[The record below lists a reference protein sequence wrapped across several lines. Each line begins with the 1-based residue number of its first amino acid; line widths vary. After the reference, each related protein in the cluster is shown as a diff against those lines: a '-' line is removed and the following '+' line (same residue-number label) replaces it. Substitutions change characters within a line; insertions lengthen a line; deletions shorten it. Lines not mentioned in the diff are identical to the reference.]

1 MKAAAPLWELPHRT
15 ETVMTEL
22 PALSTLARKALDVLK
37 EGGEFRYALE
47 TNSYTKREQFR
58 TRQKNGRGGP
68 VRGIGFGTMDELR
81 REGMIVPVHHTSV
94 SIYYRLKP
102 TP

>member
-1 MKAAAPLWELPHRT
+1 
-15 ETVMTEL
+15 MTEL

-47 TNSYTKREQFR
+47 TKSYTKREQFR
-58 TRQKNGRGGP
+58 TRLKNSRGGT
-68 VRGIGFGTMDELR
+68 VRGIGFVTMDELR

-94 SIYYRLKP
+94 STYYRFKP
-102 TP
+102 TS

>member
-1 MKAAAPLWELPHRT
+1 
-15 ETVMTEL
+15 MTEL

-47 TNSYTKREQFR
+47 TNSFTKREQFKTRLKTAGQR
-58 TRQKNGRGGP
+58 T
-68 VRGIGFGTMDELR
+68 VRGIGFATMDELR

-94 SIYYRLKP
+94 STYYRLRP
-102 TP
+102 SP